1 MPKQHLTDRFIKTLE
16 PQGERVEYYDQ
27 HRIENN
33 TLKAK
38 GVKGLFIRL
47 TKAGSVYF
55 YYRYWFNEKAKSY
68 KIGSYPNI
76 KLSEAREK
84 ARDLASEVN
93 NGIDP
98 QAEKNKRKHQPK
110 TTLFEKLVSEYKQH
124 HLPTLRQATRE
135 EYKRIIKKELE
146 PKLKGLKV
154 NEIKAARLSKI
165 LSRKKKEGY
174 PTMANRIRAVLS
186 SMFDYG
192 RTDPEIDLKDNP
204 VDDTRRY
211 KTGENKRDRY
221 YEDEEIRTL
230 WEWFE
235 LFDQPVQSVF
245 KMLLIA
251 GQRKTETMNMKWDDI
266 QKVKKDDFEGMVWTI
281 PAEDAKNKKAHDVPL
296 SDSALQVIETMR
308 PITGET
314 DYVFCSPRKD
324 NEPIK
329 WIKSSTKK
337 IKDDKDNGIADFR
350 PHDLRRTVATYMA
363 DSGISPMIIGK
374 VLNHKGLAKENT
386 ITARYNRASYLEQKQ
401 EALERWSYKLN
412 QILED
417 SEANI
422 TKIA

>member
-1 MPKQHLTDRFIKTLE
+1 MPKKHLTDQFIRNLE
-16 PQGERVEYYDQ
+16 PQGKRVEYYDQ
-27 HRIENN
+27 HLIENN
-33 TLKAK
+33 KLKGK

-55 YYRYWFNEKAKSY
+55 YYRYYFSEKYKSY
-68 KIGSYPNI
+68 KIGSYPNM
-76 KLSEAREK
+76 KLSEAREE
-84 ARDLASEVN
+84 ARDLANKVN
-93 NGIDP
+93 NGFDP
-98 QAEKNKRKHQPK
+98 QAEKNKRKHQPE
-110 TTLFEKLVSEYKQH
+110 TTMFEKLVSEYKKH
-124 HLPTLRQATRE
+124 HLPTLREATRE
-135 EYKRIIKKELE
+135 EYQRIIKKELE
-146 PKLKGLKV
+146 PKLKGQKV
-154 NEIKAARLSKI
+154 NEITATRLSKI
-165 LSRKKKEGY
+165 LSRKKKDGY

-192 RTDPEIDLKDNP
+192 KTDPEIDLKKNP

-235 LFDQPVQSVF
+235 SFDQPVQSVF
-245 KMLLIA
+245 KMLLIT

-266 QKVKKDDFEGMVWTI
+266 NKVKKDDFEGMVWTI
-281 PAEDAKNKKAHDVPL
+281 PAKDAKNKKAHDVPL

-308 PITGET
+308 PITGQT
-314 DYVFCSPRKD
+314 DFVFCSPRKD
-324 NEPIK
+324 NEPIQ

-337 IKDDKDNGIADFR
+337 IKEDKKNGISDFR

-401 EALERWSYKLN
+401 EALNRWSWKLQ
-412 QILED
+412 QILENK
-417 SEANI
+417 ETNV